1 MSNTQNGKMP
11 DTGSFAGSVVES
23 IPDAVV
29 VTDKKGIVA
38 VWNGAAAEL
47 FKWTQQEAV
56 GRHIDELV
64 ILSDENRRISYQDAV
79 DGKVIRGF
87 ECSGY
92 GRDKGDSRRVSISY
106 APLDENGAT
115 TGSVIVYTSLSER
128 DSIPDS
134 VRENDIKFRAL
145 TESAQDAVI
154 IIDADSRISF
164 FNSSAEL
171 MFGYSSVE
179 AVGSKLHELVAPEPY
194 WEMIEMGFNRFKK
207 DGTGM
212 MLGRVV
218 EIEGKRKNGNIFPV
232 ELSVSSFFLNGG
244 WQATGILR
252 DISERKGIEL
262 KLIEASEQALNA
274 ARIKS
279 EFLTNMSHEIRTPL
293 NAIIGTSDLLEQTDL
308 SPVQKNYLRVNTD
321 AGEHLLHI
329 INDILDISKAEAG
342 RIELEKIVFDIFEE
356 METTCRT
363 MSFKAHEKK
372 LDINCRIRPDTP
384 RWVVGDPS
392 RLKQIVFNLV
402 GNAIKFT
409 HEGEINVGVKPDG
422 PGKIA
427 FSVAD
432 TGIGIPEDKV
442 DAIFRSF
449 TQGDSS
455 HTRRYGGTGLGLAI
469 CTRLAGLMG
478 GEIFVES
485 TEGSGSTFSFSCK
498 LPAVDQEAVPEDNH
512 GWPVD
517 LSGKRILVADD
528 NRNSRVAVNELLQS
542 WGASVDTVATGSS
555 VVEMAAASSYHAI
568 FLNTTVDDL
577 DGCKIVDLLRRESID
592 ISKVVMMLPADNSSV
607 EKCRLIGVDRFV
619 FKPPTRTD
627 LAAQLSGVFRKP
639 DPVSAIGA
647 TSSVEAD
654 AAISVKQMALS
665 ILLAEDSPDNTFLM
679 KKYME
684 PFPWELTVADNG
696 QEALYHFLKQKFDII
711 LMDMQMPVMDGYEAT
726 KSIRAHEHISGS
738 QRTPIV
744 ALTAHSL
751 EDEIKKCIDAGCDI
765 HISKPVRRKDLIKK
779 LDELVKSFVSS
790 TASVPAAR
798 VPADLKSMIPGYLKN
813 RQDDLTSMK
822 VLADGGDFDAIQ
834 RLAHTMKGSVGGY
847 GFNRI
852 AEIGAEIEQA
862 AKFENRLKVFAG
874 IESLESYLNTARIEF
889 EEEN

>member
-1 MSNTQNGKMP
+1 VAMKQYDSPAGVFGSNTGDGKP
-11 DTGSFAGSVVES
+11 LHRNISTGGVVES
-23 IPDAVV
+23 FPDAVV
-29 VTDKKGIVA
+29 VTDNEGIVA
-38 VWNGAAAEL
+38 LWNGAAAEL
-47 FKWTQQEAV
+47 FRWTQQEAV

-64 ILSDENRRISYQDAV
+64 TIHTENGGISYRDAV
-79 DGKVIRGF
+79 NGKIIRGF

-92 GRDKGDSRRVSISY
+92 GREQEDLIRVSISY
-106 APLDENGAT
+106 APLDENNT
-115 TGSVIVYTSLSER
+115 ITGSVIVYTDLSGR
-128 DSIPDS
+128 DSVSDS
-134 VRENDIKFRAL
+134 IRENDIKFRAL

-154 IIDADSRISF
+154 IIDADGRISF
-164 FNSSAEL
+164 FNTSAEL
-171 MFGYSSVE
+171 MFGYSSGE
-179 AVGSKLHELVAPEPY
+179 TVGRRLHEMIAPEPY

-207 DGTGM
+207 DGVGM

-218 EIEGKRKNGNIFPV
+218 EIEGRRKNGNIFPV

-252 DISERKGIEL
+252 DISERKRIEL
-262 KLIEASEQALNA
+262 QLIEAREEALNA

-293 NAIIGTSDLLEQTDL
+293 NAIIGTCDLLKHTDL

-321 AGEHLLHI
+321 ASEHLLHI

-342 RIELEKIVFDIFEE
+342 RIELEKIVFDIFDEI
-356 METTCRT
+356 ETTCRT

-372 LDINCRIRPDTP
+372 LDISCRIRPDVP

-409 HEGEINVGVKPDG
+409 HEGEINVEVKPG
-422 PGKIA
+422 ESGKIA
-427 FSVAD
+427 FSVTD

-469 CTRLAGLMG
+469 CTRLARLMG
-478 GEIFVES
+478 GDIFVES

-498 LPAVDQEAVPEDNH
+498 LPAVDQEAVSENNH

-528 NRNSRVAVNELLQS
+528 NRSSRVAVKEVLQS
-542 WGASVDTVATGSS
+542 WGASVDTAAAGSS
-555 VVEMAAASSYHAI
+555 VVEMAAAASYHVI
-568 FLNTTVDDL
+568 FLNITVDDL
-577 DGCKIVDLLRRESID
+577 SGCEIVDLLRRESID
-592 ISKVVMMLPADNSSV
+592 IGRIVMMLPADNSSV
-607 EKCRLIGVDRFV
+607 EKCSLSGVDRFV
-619 FKPPTRTD
+619 FKPPSRSD
-627 LAAQLSGVFRKP
+627 MAAQLSGVFRKV
-639 DPVSAIGA
+639 DPVSAPLV
-647 TSSVEAD
+647 SSSEEAE
-654 AAISVKQMALS
+654 SEGNVKIMRLS
-665 ILLAEDSPDNTFLM
+665 ILLAEDSPDNVFLI
-679 KKYME
+679 KKYIE

-711 LMDMQMPVMDGYEAT
+711 LMDMQMPVMDGYKAT
-726 KSIRAHEHISGS
+726 KSIRAHEQISGS
-738 QRTPIV
+738 MRTPIV

-765 HISKPVRRKDLIKK
+765 HISKPVRKKILIAK
-779 LDELVKSFVSS
+779 LDEL
-790 TASVPAAR
+790 
-798 VPADLKSMIPGYLKN
+798 
-813 RQDDLTSMK
+813 MK
-822 VLADGGDFDAIQ
+822 MPV
-834 RLAHTMKGSVGGY
+834 
-847 GFNRI
+847 
-852 AEIGAEIEQA
+852 
-862 AKFENRLKVFAG
+862 LKV
-874 IESLESYLNTARIEF
+874 